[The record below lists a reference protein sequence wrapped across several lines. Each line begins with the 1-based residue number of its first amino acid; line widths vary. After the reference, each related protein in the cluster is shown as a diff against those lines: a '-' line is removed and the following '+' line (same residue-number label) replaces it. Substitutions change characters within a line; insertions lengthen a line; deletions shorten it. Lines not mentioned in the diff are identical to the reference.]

1 MADRTWTV
9 ADEAGVRLDKF
20 LAAPGRLGSR
30 TKATRAIDRGKV
42 FVNGIEAATADAARL
57 LDAGDEVRL
66 WMDRPGSG
74 RTVHARVRRTGDLV
88 VVYEDAQLLVVDK
101 PQGLLAVPLARRS
114 QDPSLMALV
123 ERHLRSQGKRQPHVV
138 HRIDRDSSGLVVFAK
153 DRPTLANLKAQFLQ
167 REPERVYLA
176 IVHGHPSP
184 ESGTWRD
191 HLVWDQE
198 VLVQRVAR
206 ARDPRAKEAISEYRV
221 VRRLRHAALLEVRLV
236 TGKRNQIRLQAG
248 LRGHGLVGEQ
258 MYVSLPESARI
269 PFPRQALHA
278 WRLVF
283 RHPATGRTLR
293 LEAPL
298 PEDMSRL
305 LESLS

>member
-9 ADEAGVRLDKF
+9 ADEAGARLDKF

-57 LDAGDEVRL
+57 LDSGDEVRL

-101 PQGLLAVPLARRS
+101 PPGLLAVPLARRS
-114 QDPSLMALV
+114 HDPSLMALV

-138 HRIDRDSSGLVVFAK
+138 HRIDCDSSGLVVFAK
-153 DRPTLANLKAQFLQ
+153 DRPTLADLKAQFLQ
-167 REPERVYLA
+167 REPERVYQA

-191 HLVWDQE
+191 HLVWDQD

-269 PFPRQALHA
+269 AFPRQALHA
-278 WRLVF
+278 CRLSF

-298 PEDMSRL
+298 PEDMTRL